1 MIESLKRVARRV
13 LPRRMKTALW
23 TVASGS
29 TYVPVGYVRFGSL
42 RRRAPISRHFGYDR
56 GTPIDRYYVERF
68 LERQAADIRGRVLE
82 FGDNEYTRRFGGER
96 VTRSD
101 VLHPTADNPHAT
113 IVGDLADPASLPE
126 GEFDCIV
133 CTQTLHL
140 IYNIDAAVRG
150 LRRMLRPGGVLLATF
165 PGLSPISDVEWRR
178 HWYWSLTEYS
188 AQRLFGDVFGASA
201 VRVEVHGN
209 VLSTTA
215 FMHGLA
221 AGELRHEELEFHDPD
236 YQMLIAVRAGAEG

>member
-1 MIESLKRVARRV
+1 MIDILKQVAHKV
-13 LPRRMKTALW
+13 LPRRVKTALW

-56 GTPIDRYYVERF
+56 GMPIDRFYVERF
-68 LERQAADIRGRVLE
+68 LERQEADVRGRVLE

-113 IVGDLADPASLPE
+113 IVGDLADPESLPE

-140 IYNIDAAVRG
+140 IYDIHAAVRA
-150 LRRMLRPGGVLLATF
+150 LRRMLRPGGVVLATF

-178 HWYWSLTEYS
+178 NWYWSFTEYS
-188 AQRLFGDVFGASA
+188 AQRIFGDAFGTDA
-201 VRVEVHGN
+201 VRIAIHGN
-209 VLSTTA
+209 VLTTTA
-215 FMHGLA
+215 FMHGLS
-221 AGELRHEELEFHDPD
+221 AGELRPDELEFHDPD
-236 YQMLIAVRAGAEG
+236 YQMLITVRASR